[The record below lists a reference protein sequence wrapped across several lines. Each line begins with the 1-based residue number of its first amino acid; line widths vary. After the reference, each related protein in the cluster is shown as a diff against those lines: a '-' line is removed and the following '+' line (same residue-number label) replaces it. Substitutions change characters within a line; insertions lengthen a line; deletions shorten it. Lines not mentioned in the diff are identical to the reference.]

1 MPPIRRLVLD
11 VLKPHAPSTV
21 EFARK
26 VAAASGVDGANA
38 LLLETDRE
46 VQNIRLVVEGDSID
60 VDEVEDRITN
70 LGGTVHSID
79 EVVAGDEMVESRD
92 VPQDWLPP

>member
-11 VLKPHAPSTV
+11 VMKPHEPSTV

-26 VAAASGVDGANA
+26 VAAAAGVDGVNA

-60 VDEVEDRITN
+60 VNEVEKRITN

-79 EVVAGDEMVESRD
+79 EVIAGDEMVESRD

>member
-1 MPPIRRLVLD
+1 MAPIRRLVLD
-11 VLKPHAPSTV
+11 VLKPHSPETV
-21 EFARK
+21 EFAQDI
-26 VAAASGVDGANA
+26 ASSPGVNGVNA

-46 VQNIRLVVEGDSID
+46 VQNIRIVVEGDE
-60 VDEVEDRITN
+60 VDVEDVEHRVTN

-92 VPQDWLPP
+92 VPQDWSPP

>member
-1 MPPIRRLVLD
+1 MAPIRRLVLD
-11 VLKPHAPSTV
+11 VLKPHAPETV
-21 EFARK
+21 EFARD
-26 VAAASGVDGANA
+26 VASAPGVSGVNA

-46 VQNIRLVVEGDSID
+46 VQNIRIVVEGEDID
-60 VDEVEDRITN
+60 VADVEHRVTN

-92 VPQDWLPP
+92 VPQDWSPP